1 MKRKISYSCL
11 FLMLLFPSWTLAG
24 DFGKD
29 DPSGNPGEWY
39 VGTNPAAAKQPIL
52 FVHGLNSSSN
62 TWWNENDMY
71 DVAYRSGYKT
81 AFIDLYPQKDMWA
94 NGALLAAKLKEI
106 HDYFGGKVVVVAH
119 SKGGIDTQSALVH
132 YGADR
137 YVSKVITLSSP
148 HHGSQLA
155 DLAYSNWAG
164 WLAAIIGSKNEAT
177 ASLQTGY
184 MSQFR
189 SQTDGSSGMIPFYTM
204 GGTSWG
210 GFGGSLYW
218 GGLYLSGYGSN
229 DGAVTIASSRLP
241 NAQEVAIGKWDH
253 KTVKEGSSTFS
264 IFQSLL
270 SSSPTHDV
278 GSRKESALKANTSS
292 FIRGGEYTKHS
303 KESFWVEV
311 GAERINIDWLA
322 TNVIEDVYLTSPDGE
337 VTELK
342 PSGKDQ
348 GSYFNGAIHHVG
360 TVENPIEGEWKVSS
374 LSKKPGA
381 YLLNVGFTSPLNDD
395 LGVTTT
401 EKGVS
406 IQSNMISGVTQ
417 HTMFEF
423 YPKGKTVSQSVKGIG
438 AMLNAGEGTYNLTT
452 DIESDYKGKPFN
464 RTIIQSVYLN
474 QNGQI
479 VKQ

>member
-1 MKRKISYSCL
+1 M
-11 FLMLLFPSWTLAG
+11 
-24 DFGKD
+24 
-29 DPSGNPGEWY
+29 
-39 VGTNPAAAKQPIL
+39 
-52 FVHGLNSSSN
+52 
-62 TWWNENDMY
+62 
-71 DVAYRSGYKT
+71 
-81 AFIDLYPQKDMWA
+81 
-94 NGALLAAKLKEI
+94 
-106 HDYFGGKVVVVAH
+106 
-119 SKGGIDTQSALVH
+119 
-132 YGADR
+132 
-137 YVSKVITLSSP
+137 
-148 HHGSQLA
+148 
-155 DLAYSNWAG
+155 
-164 WLAAIIGSKNEAT
+164 
-177 ASLQTGY
+177 
-184 MSQFR
+184 
-189 SQTDGSSGMIPFYTM
+189 
-204 GGTSWG
+204 
-210 GFGGSLYW
+210 
-218 GGLYLSGYGSN
+218 
-229 DGAVTIASSRLP
+229 
-241 NAQEVAIGKWDH
+241 
-253 KTVKEGSSTFS
+253 
-264 IFQSLL
+264 
-270 SSSPTHDV
+270 
-278 GSRKESALKANTSS
+278 
-292 FIRGGEYTKHS
+292 
-303 KESFWVEV
+303 
-311 GAERINIDWLA
+311 A

-423 YPKGKTVSQSVKGIG
+423 YPKGKAVSQSVKGIG